1 MKTTLRLLIPIALV
15 VAFAACGS
23 NDSTTAPD
31 KSEILGLSAAKDNP
45 NGAGGQRPVYYD
57 DLLFTVNMKEV
68 SDDEEEKL
76 GNAKLAEIFAYADL
90 DEEQPF
96 LSVIDAI
103 PGEPEFSPLWEQFLI
118 QFNGGPPHQFTSE
131 EDIDAAVASGEITLI
146 ETEEIYRCS
155 VVGQKASEEDE

>member
-1 MKTTLRLLIPIALV
+1 MKTTLRFLIPILAV
-15 VAFAACGS
+15 VALGACS
-23 NDSTTAPD
+23 NDSTTAPNQN
-31 KSEILGLSAAKDNP
+31 ELLGLSAAKDNP
-45 NGAGGQRPVYYD
+45 NGAGGQRDVYYD
-57 DLLFTVNMKEV
+57 DLLFTVNMMEV

-76 GNAKLAEIFAYADL
+76 GNAKLAEIYAYADL
-90 DEEQPF
+90 DDEQPF

-155 VVGQKASEEDE
+155 VVGRKASEEEE

>member
-1 MKTTLRLLIPIALV
+1 MKTTLRFLIPILAV
-15 VAFAACGS
+15 VAFGACS
-23 NDSTTAPD
+23 NDSTVAPN
-31 KSEILGLSAAKDNP
+31 KNEILGLSAAQDNP
-45 NGAGGQRPVYYD
+45 KGAGGQREVYYD
-57 DLLFTVNMKEV
+57 DLLFTVNMMEV

-76 GNAKLAEIFAYADL
+76 GNAKLAEIYAYADL

-118 QFNGGPPHQFTSE
+118 QFNGGAPHQFTSE
-131 EDIDAAVASGEITLI
+131 EDIDAAVESGEITLI

-155 VVGQKASEEDE
+155 VVGRKASDED

>member
-1 MKTTLRLLIPIALV
+1 MKTTLRLLILIALV
-15 VAFAACGS
+15 VSFAACGS

-76 GNAKLAEIFAYADL
+76 GNAKLAEIYAYADL

-118 QFNGGPPHQFTSE
+118 RFNGGAPHQFTSE
-131 EDIDAAVASGEITLI
+131 EDIDAAVESGEITLI

-155 VVGQKASEEDE
+155 VVGRKASDED